1 MRSRSYARTVSTE
14 VISPLGE
21 DDPRRGHLA
30 HGRGRPA
37 PRSPHPWARTTRTEE
52 KINVKFPK
60 IIMKGDEKWKS
71 PSRDESGPGKADN
84 RDLQERLEE
93 GFLGQ
98 EAPRS
103 RNSSVSRS
111 AQHHEIDLLTTKFL
125 KLDNEKVFYPNATLI
140 SKPISNYYRSPD
152 MGDSIL
158 FSIAFSTS
166 AAKIATLK
174 EKVKEYLVQNTQNW
188 YPEFLLFVQAIEN
201 VNKLNLNLVV
211 THTMNFQNFGEKN
224 LRRTDLVIA
233 LKRILEDLE
242 IDYTLLPQ
250 NVHLTG
256 HK

>member
-1 MRSRSYARTVSTE
+1 MLSQNGWQVDKLISGVLYVVIFIIWLVLLDVLTTKFLVVFSAKLVGLAFIVGSTCKNIFE
-14 VISPLGE
+14 SFIFVFVM
-21 DDPRRGHLA
+21 
-30 HGRGRPA
+30 
-37 PRSPHPWARTTRTEE
+37 HPYD
-52 KINVKFPK
+52 V
-60 IIMKGDEKWKS
+60 GDRCVVDGVALLVE
-71 PSRDESGPGKADN
+71 
-84 RDLQERLEE
+84 
-93 GFLGQ
+93 
-98 EAPRS
+98 
-103 RNSSVSRS
+103 
-111 AQHHEIDLLTTKFL
+111 EIDLLTTKFL